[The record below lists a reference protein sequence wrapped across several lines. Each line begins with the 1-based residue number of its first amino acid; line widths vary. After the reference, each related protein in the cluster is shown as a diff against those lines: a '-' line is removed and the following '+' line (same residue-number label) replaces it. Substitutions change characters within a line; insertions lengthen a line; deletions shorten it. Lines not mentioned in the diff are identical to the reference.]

1 MDIRKIIIFKM
12 EKLNITRYAMSKIL
26 NASPA
31 NVYKFL
37 DGGRRSVGAEKM
49 VSIANVIGLSSA
61 SSLFEI
67 EHVKE
72 LIHCLNLDDK
82 VNSFQKSSF
91 YLNLRYEFDYF
102 DYDEKEQLDS
112 LSDTLVDIIPNFDVL
127 PTSTVLQFLS
137 DYFLHTNDIG
147 NKIINILM
155 SNRFNDITS
164 TKTNFKTYKPF
175 HTNLNFDLD
184 SIIIEAQKL
193 EHKQHINTSNSN
205 RLFGVNIKEPEK
217 AAQQLEVYQWRFDV
231 YYRYLNDEITLE
243 IAEDKLNQLDEI
255 ESILYKPKI
264 NEIDYIFYQ
273 MFNNEIISYPPR
285 YEEFNDQFNRLVK
298 INLYESILHDG
309 VDVSIKYC
317 FKQYQIP
324 YRNTKNTII
333 GVKIN
338 NDSSNQLI
346 ASNYAVVELDATI
359 ENDDH
364 VLVSINKQTAVVG
377 MLRKVNDKYFIKN
390 TSAYET
396 YFESRT
402 YTTEEL
408 KIFGKVIDVIALKK

>member
-1 MDIRKIIIFKM
+1 MNIRKIINYKL
-12 EKLNITRYAMSKIL
+12 EKLNITKYALSKTL
-26 NASPA
+26 NTTPS
-31 NVYKFL
+31 NIYTFL
-37 DGGRRSVGAEKM
+37 EGGRRSVGAEKM
-49 VSIANVIGLSSA
+49 LSIANIIGLSSTLA
-61 SSLFEI
+61 LFEI
-67 EHVKE
+67 EHLKD
-72 LIHCLNLDDK
+72 LINYLDINEK
-82 VNSFQKSSF
+82 YNSFQKSCF
-91 YLNLRYEFDYF
+91 YLNLKYEFEYF

-147 NKIINILM
+147 NKIVNILM
-155 SNRFNDITS
+155 TNRFNDITNA
-164 TKTNFKTYKPF
+164 KTNFKTYKPF
-175 HTNLNFDLD
+175 HTNLDFDLD

-193 EHKQHINTSNSN
+193 EYKQQTNITNSN
-205 RLFGVNIKEPEK
+205 RLFGLNIKEPEK
-217 AAQQLEVYQWRFDV
+217 ASQLLEVYQWRFDV

-255 ESILYKPKI
+255 ESILYKQKI

-285 YEEFNDQFNRLVK
+285 YEKFNDQFNRLVK

-346 ASNYAVVELDATI
+346 ASNYAVVELDASFD
-359 ENDDH
+359 NDDY

-390 TSAYET
+390 TSSFEA

-408 KIFGKVIDVIALKK
+408 KIFGKVIDVIAIKK

>member
-1 MDIRKIIIFKM
+1 MDIRKIIIYKM
-12 EKLNITRYAMSKIL
+12 EKLNITRYTISKIL
-26 NASPA
+26 NASPS

-61 SSLFEI
+61 LALFEI
-67 EHVKE
+67 EHVKV
-72 LIHCLNLDDK
+72 LIHFLNLDDK
-82 VNSFQKSSF
+82 VNSFKKTCF
-91 YLNLRYEFDYF
+91 YLNLRYEFEYF
-102 DYDEKEQLDS
+102 DYEEKEQLDS

-137 DYFLHTNDIG
+137 DYFLHKNDIG

-164 TKTNFKTYKPF
+164 AKTSFKTYKPF
-175 HTNLNFDLD
+175 HTNLDFDLD
-184 SIIIEAQKL
+184 SIIIEAQKF
-193 EHKQHINTSNSN
+193 EHKQHTNASKSN

-217 AAQQLEVYQWRFDV
+217 AAQQLEIYQWRFDI
-231 YYRYLNDEITLE
+231 YYRYINDEITLK
-243 IAEDKLNQLDEI
+243 IAEDKLSQLDEI

-285 YEEFNDQFNRLVK
+285 YKEFNDQYNRLVK
-298 INLYESILHDG
+298 INLYESILHEG

-324 YRNTKNTII
+324 NTNTNNVII
-333 GVKIN
+333 GVRIN
-338 NDSSNQLI
+338 NDNSNQLI

-390 TSAYET
+390 TSSFEA

-408 KIFGKVIDVIALKK
+408 KIFGKVIDVIAIKK

>member
-1 MDIRKIIIFKM
+1 MDSKKIIIY
-12 EKLNITRYAMSKIL
+12 KLDKLGISRYRLAKIL
-26 NASPA
+26 NISTA
-31 NVYKFL
+31 NIYRFL
-37 DGGRRSVGAEKM
+37 DGERRSIGAEKM
-49 VSIANVIGLSSA
+49 LIMANLIGYASSL
-61 SSLFEI
+61 SLFEI
-67 EHVKE
+67 QHVKE
-72 LIHCLNLDDK
+72 LIHYLNLDDK
-82 VNSFQKSSF
+82 VNSFKKICF

-112 LSDTLVDIIPNFDVL
+112 LSNTLVDLIPNFDVL
-127 PTSTVLQFLS
+127 PTATVLQFLS
-137 DYFLHTNDIG
+137 DYFLHNNNIG
-147 NKIINILM
+147 NKIINILI
-155 SNRFNDITS
+155 SSQFNNLTNA
-164 TKTNFKTYKPF
+164 KTNFKTYKPF
-175 HTNLNFDLD
+175 HANLDFDLD

-193 EHKQHINTSNSN
+193 EYKQQTNITYSN
-205 RLFGVNIKEPEK
+205 RLFGLNIKEPEK
-217 AAQQLEVYQWRFDV
+217 ASQLLEVYQWRFDV

-285 YEEFNDQFNRLVK
+285 YEEFNDHFNRLVK

-390 TSAYET
+390 TSSFEA

-408 KIFGKVIDVIALKK
+408 KIFGKVIDVIAIKK

>member
-1 MDIRKIIIFKM
+1 MDIRKIIIYKM

-49 VSIANVIGLSSA
+49 VSIAKVIGLSSA
-61 SSLFEI
+61 LALFEI
-67 EHVKE
+67 EHVKD
-72 LIHCLNLDDK
+72 LIQYLNIDNKDYAFK
-82 VNSFQKSSF
+82 KSCF
-91 YLNLRYEFDYF
+91 YLNLKYEFEYF
-102 DYDEKEQLDS
+102 NYDEKEQLDS

-155 SNRFNDITS
+155 SNRFNNITNA
-164 TKTNFKTYKPF
+164 KTSFKNYKPF
-175 HTNLNFDLD
+175 HTNLDFDLD

-193 EHKQHINTSNSN
+193 EHKQHKNTSNSN

-217 AAQQLEVYQWRFDV
+217 AAQQLEVYQWRFDI
-231 YYRYLNDEITLE
+231 YYRYINDEITLE
-243 IAEDKLNQLDEI
+243 IAEDKLSQLDEI

-285 YEEFNDQFNRLVK
+285 YEEFNDQYNRLLK
-298 INLYESILHDG
+298 INLYESILHEG
-309 VDVSIKYC
+309 VDASIKYC

-324 YRNTKNTII
+324 NTNTNNVII
-333 GVKIN
+333 GVRIN
-338 NDSSNQLI
+338 NDNSNQLI
-346 ASNYAVVELDATI
+346 ASNYAVVELDSTI
-359 ENDDH
+359 ENDDQ

>member
-1 MDIRKIIIFKM
+1 MDSKKIIIY
-12 EKLNITRYAMSKIL
+12 KLDKLGISRYRLAKIL
-26 NASPA
+26 NISTA
-31 NVYKFL
+31 NIYRFL
-37 DGGRRSVGAEKM
+37 DGERRSIGAEKM
-49 VSIANVIGLSSA
+49 LIMANLIGYASSL
-61 SSLFEI
+61 SLFEI
-67 EHVKE
+67 VHVKE
-72 LIHCLNLDDK
+72 LIHYLKLDDK
-82 VNSFQKSSF
+82 VNSFKKICF

-147 NKIINILM
+147 NKIVNILM
-155 SNRFNDITS
+155 TNRFNDITNA
-164 TKTNFKTYKPF
+164 KTNFKTYKPF
-175 HTNLNFDLD
+175 HTNLDFDLD

-193 EHKQHINTSNSN
+193 EHKQHTNTSNSN

-217 AAQQLEVYQWRFDV
+217 AAQQLEVYQWRFDI
-231 YYRYLNDEITLE
+231 YYRYINDEITLE
-243 IAEDKLNQLDEI
+243 IAEDKLNLLDEI

-298 INLYESILHDG
+298 INLYESILHEG

-346 ASNYAVVELDATI
+346 TNNYAVVELDASF
-359 ENDDH
+359 ENDDY

-377 MLRKVNDKYFIKN
+377 VLRKVNDKYFIKN
-390 TSAYET
+390 TSAFET

-408 KIFGKVIDVIALKK
+408 KFFGKVIDVITLIK

>member
-1 MDIRKIIIFKM
+1 MDSKKIIIY
-12 EKLNITRYAMSKIL
+12 KLDKLGISRYRLAKIL
-26 NASPA
+26 NISTA
-31 NVYKFL
+31 NIYRFL
-37 DGGRRSVGAEKM
+37 DGERRSIGSEKM
-49 VSIANVIGLSSA
+49 LIMANLIGYSS
-61 SSLFEI
+61 SLSLFEI
-67 EHVKE
+67 KHVKE
-72 LIHCLNLDDK
+72 LIHYLNFDDK
-82 VNSFQKSSF
+82 VNSFQKLSF

-164 TKTNFKTYKPF
+164 SKTNFKTYKPF

-217 AAQQLEVYQWRFDV
+217 AAQQLEVYQWRFDI
-231 YYRYLNDEITLE
+231 YYRYINEEITLE

-273 MFNNEIISYPPR
+273 MFNNEIISYPPK
-285 YEEFNDQFNRLVK
+285 YEEFNDQYNRLVK

-309 VDVSIKYC
+309 VDISIKYC

-324 YRNTKNTII
+324 YRNTRNTII
-333 GVKIN
+333 GIKIN

-346 ASNYAVVELDATI
+346 ANNYAVVELDASF
-359 ENDDH
+359 ENDDY

-377 MLRKVNDKYFIKN
+377 TLRIVNDKYFIKN
-390 TSAYET
+390 TSALET

-402 YTTEEL
+402 YTTDEL
-408 KIFGKVIDVIALKK
+408 KFFGKVIDVITLIK

>member
-1 MDIRKIIIFKM
+1 M

-112 LSDTLVDIIPNFDVL
+112 LSETLVDIIPNFDVL

-147 NKIINILM
+147 NKIVNILM
-155 SNRFNDITS
+155 TNRFNDITNA
-164 TKTNFKTYKPF
+164 KTNFKTYKPF
-175 HTNLNFDLD
+175 HTNLDFDLD

-193 EHKQHINTSNSN
+193 EHKQHTNASNSN

-217 AAQQLEVYQWRFDV
+217 AAQQLEVYQWRFDI
-231 YYRYLNDEITLE
+231 YYRYINDEITLK
-243 IAEDKLNQLDEI
+243 IAEEKLNQLDEI

-346 ASNYAVVELDATI
+346 TNNYAVVELDASF
-359 ENDDH
+359 ENDDY

-377 MLRKVNDKYFIKN
+377 VLRKVNDKYFIKN
-390 TSAYET
+390 TSAFET

-408 KIFGKVIDVIALKK
+408 KFFGKVIDVITLLK